1 MINFEVSARET
12 KYMALSNLYAIT
24 HAPNVVDQI
33 LDEFTTDEIL
43 SYEDNA
49 GIIYLTMKKF
59 PSAFNGASEEKQI
72 YLLNELKDE
81 YRQSSGL
88 TEIVTTIINNMNE
101 DNLLT
106 YRKDVVELVDIA
118 IKHMRAQGFEIV
130 PYVITSMDIM
140 DMLDKL
146 EKLLLNMD
154 MSSGRSFL
162 REITTKYNFSYLI
175 DNLSSVIQTPLNPS
189 YKELIEYYREIIDE
203 VEGYEDDNV
212 DYEDEDYNPLRDLS
226 MTNEEMVRLA
236 YNSINFTLQDLDKES
251 QMRCIVDI
259 RNIMSSY
266 QVNDDEK
273 EIFKICMRILEP
285 FLIDIKKTY
294 ELVEARDESFITVF
308 KDIVEI
314 GELEYRIPRLM
325 YLTSGRFEIHEPI
338 YDPVFINELKVM
350 KDLQICEHLHS
361 SYMEAQA
368 LAAPSYVYIPHLS
381 IDIEK
386 VSKLVPIKYDEEDT
400 YDSILSENAQFNN

>member
-33 LDEFTTDEIL
+33 FDEFTTDEIL

-49 GIIYLTMKKF
+49 GIIYLTIKKF
-59 PSAFNGASEEKQI
+59 PSAFNGASEEKQV
-72 YLLNELKDE
+72 YLLDELKNE

-88 TEIVTTIINNMNE
+88 TEIVTTIINSMNE
-101 DNLLT
+101 DNLLS
-106 YRKDVVELVDIA
+106 YRKDIVELVDIA

-130 PYVITSMDIM
+130 PYVITSMDII

-154 MSSGRSFL
+154 MASGRGFI

-175 DNLSSVIQTPLNPS
+175 DNLASVIQTPLNPS

-368 LAAPSYVYIPHLS
+368 LADPSYVYIPHLS

-386 VSKLVPIKYDEEDT
+386 VSKLVPIKYDEDDT

>member
-59 PSAFNGASEEKQI
+59 PSAFNGASEEKQV

-338 YDPVFINELKVM
+338 YDPVFIN
-350 KDLQICEHLHS
+350 
-361 SYMEAQA
+361 
-368 LAAPSYVYIPHLS
+368 
-381 IDIEK
+381 
-386 VSKLVPIKYDEEDT
+386 
-400 YDSILSENAQFNN
+400 

>member
-59 PSAFNGASEEKQI
+59 PSAFNGASEEKQV

-154 MSSGRSFL
+154 MSGG
-162 REITTKYNFSYLI
+162 
-175 DNLSSVIQTPLNPS
+175 
-189 YKELIEYYREIIDE
+189 E
-203 VEGYEDDNV
+203 V
-212 DYEDEDYNPLRDLS
+212 S
-226 MTNEEMVRLA
+226 
-236 YNSINFTLQDLDKES
+236 
-251 QMRCIVDI
+251 
-259 RNIMSSY
+259 
-266 QVNDDEK
+266 
-273 EIFKICMRILEP
+273 
-285 FLIDIKKTY
+285 
-294 ELVEARDESFITVF
+294 
-308 KDIVEI
+308 
-314 GELEYRIPRLM
+314 
-325 YLTSGRFEIHEPI
+325 
-338 YDPVFINELKVM
+338 
-350 KDLQICEHLHS
+350 
-361 SYMEAQA
+361 
-368 LAAPSYVYIPHLS
+368 
-381 IDIEK
+381 
-386 VSKLVPIKYDEEDT
+386 
-400 YDSILSENAQFNN
+400 

>member
-33 LDEFTTDEIL
+33 FDEFTTDEIL

-49 GIIYLTMKKF
+49 GIIYLTIKKF
-59 PSAFNGASEEKQI
+59 PSAFNGASEEKQV

-101 DNLLT
+101 DNLLS

-368 LAAPSYVYIPHLS
+368 LADPSYVYIPHLS

>member
-49 GIIYLTMKKF
+49 GIIYLTIKKF
-59 PSAFNGASEEKQI
+59 PSAFNGASEEKQV
-72 YLLNELKDE
+72 YLLGELKDE

-154 MSSGRSFL
+154 IASGRSFL

-361 SYMEAQA
+361 SCMEAQA
-368 LAAPSYVYIPHLS
+368 LADPSYVYIPHLS